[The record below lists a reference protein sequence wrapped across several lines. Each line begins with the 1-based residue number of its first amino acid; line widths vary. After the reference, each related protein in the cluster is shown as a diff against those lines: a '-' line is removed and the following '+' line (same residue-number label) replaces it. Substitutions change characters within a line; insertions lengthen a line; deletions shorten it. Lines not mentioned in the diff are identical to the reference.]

1 MFSDVSDRLDGLKTV
16 TFYGIRSISRGRRHS
31 IVRDLCIKSEIFLFV
46 EVFQRP
52 FKFYD
57 GVNRVDV
64 NVFRYSEFLNLD
76 FPRSVL
82 GLVFEILKFLN
93 NVSRSINVWI

>member
-1 MFSDVSDRLDGLKTV
+1 MNDRLGSRPS
-16 TFYGIRSISRGRRHS
+16 TFIKSIKCLAAVEIRSYEIFE
-31 IVRDLCIKSEIFLFV
+31 KSEKFSFV
-46 EVFQRP
+46 EVFHKP
-52 FKFYD
+52 FNFYD

-82 GLVFEILKFLN
+82 GLVSEI
-93 NVSRSINVWI
+93 